1 MCEARNE
8 HGVANTWAEILV
20 ESKRPLGPVYR
31 PLVWTVSRPPAVA
44 AAAA

>member
-8 HGVANTWAEILV
+8 HGVANTWAEVLV
-20 ESKRPLGPVYR
+20 ESKALG
-31 PLVWTVSRPPAVA
+31 RPPLLYSVLALPLA